1 MTDYL
6 LRRVLDSLLVLL
18 VMSFVIYGLIG
29 LMPGDP
35 VDLMISSDP
44 ELTPEDAARLKQLYG
59 LDRPLVA
66 RYGSWLGAAMQGDL
80 GYSRIHARPV
90 LEVLVRPLTVSV
102 VLIGLS
108 LAISLLVAVPAGVYA
123 ARRPGGWMDGLINLF
138 CFAGISVPPFWL
150 ALLLMMLFAVRLGW
164 LPAGGTPMGGNVGVT
179 DELRYLAL
187 PVTSLTLLTIGGF
200 IRFMRAAMI
209 EALRADYIRTA
220 RAMGLSEARVLWG
233 HAWRNAALPV
243 VTVVALSFGNLV
255 SGALITETVF
265 AYPGMGKAIYDAI
278 LGNDYNLAVTALL
291 FATAMTLAG
300 NLTADMAYGWL
311 DPRIR
316 YD

>member
-66 RYGSWLGAAMQGDL
+66 RYGSWLGAAVQGDL

-90 LEVLVRPLTVSV
+90 LEVLARPLTVSL

-108 LAISLLVAVPAGVYA
+108 LAISLLVAIPAGVYA
-123 ARRPGGWMDGLINLF
+123 ARRPGGWVDGLINLF

-164 LPAGGTPMGGNVGVT
+164 LPAGGTPMGANVGVA

-187 PVTSLTLLTIGGF
+187 PVTSLTLLTVGGF

-209 EALRADYIRTA
+209 EALRADHIRTA

-300 NLTADMAYGWL
+300 NLAADVAYGWL

>member
-1 MTDYL
+1 
-6 LRRVLDSLLVLL
+6 
-18 VMSFVIYGLIG
+18 
-29 LMPGDP
+29 
-35 VDLMISSDP
+35 
-44 ELTPEDAARLKQLYG
+44 
-59 LDRPLVA
+59 
-66 RYGSWLGAAMQGDL
+66 
-80 GYSRIHARPV
+80 
-90 LEVLVRPLTVSV
+90 
-102 VLIGLS
+102 
-108 LAISLLVAVPAGVYA
+108 
-123 ARRPGGWMDGLINLF
+123 
-138 CFAGISVPPFWL
+138 
-150 ALLLMMLFAVRLGW
+150 MMLFAVHLGW
-164 LPAGGTPMGGNVGVT
+164 LPAGGTPMGGDVGVM

-187 PVTSLTLLTIGGF
+187 PVTSLTLLTVGGF

-209 EALRADYIRTA
+209 EALRADHIRTA

-300 NLTADMAYGWL
+300 NLAADVAYGWL